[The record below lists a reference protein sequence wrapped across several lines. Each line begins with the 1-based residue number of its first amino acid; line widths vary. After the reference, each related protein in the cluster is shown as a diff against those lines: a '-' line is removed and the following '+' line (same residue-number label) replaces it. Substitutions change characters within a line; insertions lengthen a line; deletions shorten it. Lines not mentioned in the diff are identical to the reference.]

1 MSQFV
6 SEKYHLLGDS
16 DFECK
21 GPVIYLRFDDLGDAQ
36 TIYKVLKE
44 TQPDLT
50 VKYVHSSAYGEVCS
64 FILRILHLGQY

>member
-1 MSQFV
+1 MSKFV

-21 GPVIYLRFDDLGDAQ
+21 GPVMYLRFDDLGDAQ

-50 VKYVHSSAYGEVCS
+50 IKYVHSSAYGEVRS
-64 FILRILHLGQY
+64 FILPLLHLRLY